1 MVGPHGNIQSLMKVE
16 LQIPSFS
23 QATDW
28 LNLARP
34 NATNYERNEAL
45 KRETKG
51 RPTLVHFWSVNSEP
65 AKINFMQLADWRDQR
80 KREGLRVIAVHSPR
94 SEAEKKQRVVRDAID
109 RLNITEPCALDNEH
123 KLRDAFYEKPYVLPS
138 YFLFDIDGTLR
149 SSATGP
155 EGLDKLEDEL
165 DKLLNELRARHPFCP
180 QCEMFLNKEAM
191 FCAECGLPLSLPE
204 SIGPHPYYENHYHA
218 SLPTIRLVN
227 PDPLIGRV
235 IDGKYELKAQ
245 LGKGGMS
252 VVYRARRVRIGDD
265 VAVKILLD
273 KFVTDDAA
281 LARFR
286 REARAAAMLHHPN
299 VITIHD
305 FGETNDELAPAF
317 IVMEFVRGTPL
328 RELLSSEGQ
337 FPIERAVRMMRG
349 ICAGVGAA
357 HRQGVVHRDLKPEN
371 ILVVAPDDDY
381 EFESV
386 RVVDFGLAKLL
397 ADADSASNGGVV
409 LGTPFYMSP
418 EQCMGEPLD
427 TRSDVYSLGAM
438 FYEMVSGERPF
449 GGETV
454 SGVISKHLYED
465 PPPLPSSLG
474 LPRRISAA
482 IMQALSKDPDERP
495 QSATD
500 FARLMQ
506 YAGGT
511 TA

>member
-1 MVGPHGNIQSLMKVE
+1 MQAPMKVA
-16 LQIPSFS
+16 LQLPSFS
-23 QATDW
+23 TATDW
-28 LNLARP
+28 LNLERP
-34 NATNYERNEAL
+34 NATNQDRIEAF
-45 KRETKG
+45 KRETRG
-51 RPTLVHFWSVNSEP
+51 RPVLVHFWSQSSET
-65 AKINFMQLADWRDQR
+65 AKSNLTQIADWRDQR
-80 KREGLRVIAVHSPR
+80 KREGLRVIAVHSPQ
-94 SEAEKKQRVVRDAID
+94 SAAEKKQRPVLDAVERFNLI
-109 RLNITEPCALDNEH
+109 EPCALDNDL
-123 KLRDAFYEKPYVLPS
+123 KLRAEFGEEAKVLPA
-138 YFLFDIDGTLR
+138 YFLFDIEGTLR
-149 SSATGP
+149 HSSAGADSL
-155 EGLDKLEDEL
+155 ERLEDEL
-165 DKLLNELRARHPFCP
+165 DQLLNELRSKHPFCP
-180 QCEMFLNKEAM
+180 QCEMFLGREAM
-191 FCAECGLPLSLPE
+191 FCAECGLPLSLPD
-204 SIGPHPYYENHYHA
+204 STGPHPYYENHYHA

-328 RELLSSEGQ
+328 RDLLSSEGQ